1 MLIRIQRNGA
11 ITAIAL
17 VLCLIGDA
25 HAADKPSG
33 WRCALVR
40 NAVAVYGESAALA
53 WARAHGWSDSR
64 IAEAKRCLMAVSQ

>member
-1 MLIRIQRNGA
+1 MLISMKLRCA
-11 ITAIAL
+11 IMAIAL
-17 VLCLIGDA
+17 VLGLIGDA
-25 HAADKPSG
+25 HAADKPSA

-53 WARAHGWSDSR
+53 WARSHGWSDSR